1 MIQQH
6 AAADLDDLLEPCFE
20 ADNPFDWWLSGRDQ
34 WWRSLA
40 EASVPELL
48 GNSPLIR
55 TLAESGQTGPGYVSG
70 PAEPYRQLL
79 IPSAIFKRGVSIS
92 DVKDVVG
99 CNSSGTRGSV
109 STVPRDDATLQRFF
123 SGVRAVVRTVVEM
136 GTKGFSLVSLLP
148 SLSSERPPWT
158 SYIVAGLASAHPMT
172 VPGQRPAAE
181 VIDAEI
187 KTNAKC
193 ILMGSPQDV
202 LRFADEV
209 HTPGDWAGRLIVMTV
224 GGWKTSERESISPV
238 KLRRQVSERL
248 GIEPKDIRDGYS
260 MVEINT
266 AFVECQQH
274 RKHIPPWVEVAVMSP
289 RRFEPVEAGVE
300 GMLAFFDPTA
310 TSFPGFILSEDVG
323 VRREDP
329 CPCGIPGPS
338 LMGVRRMTRVEARG
352 CALASVPIGSPAAS
366 VPQMA

>member
-6 AAADLDDLLEPCFE
+6 AASDLDDLLEPCFE
-20 ADNPFDWWLSGRDQ
+20 ADNPFDWWLSGRDE

-40 EASVPELL
+40 EVSVPEVL
-48 GNSPLIR
+48 GSSPLLR
-55 TLAESGQTGPGYVSG
+55 TLAESGQAAPGHIAG

-79 IPSAIFKRGVSIS
+79 IPSAIFKRGIAVS

-109 STVPRDDATLQRFF
+109 SSVPRDDATLQRFF

-148 SLSSERPPWT
+148 TLSAERPPWT

-172 VPGQRPAAE
+172 LPGTRSPAE
-181 VIDAEI
+181 VLDTEI
-187 KTNAKC
+187 ATNAKC
-193 ILMGSPQDV
+193 ILMGAPQDV
-202 LRFADEV
+202 LRFAEKV
-209 HTPGDWAGRLIVMTV
+209 QTPGDRRGRLIVITV
-224 GGWKTSERESISPV
+224 GGWKTSERESISPRH
-238 KLRRQVSERL
+238 LRSRVSERL
-248 GIEPKDIRDGYS
+248 GIDPGDIRDGYS

-266 AFVECQQH
+266 AFVECQEH
-274 RKHIPPWVEVAVMSP
+274 RKHIPPWVEVVAMSP
-289 RRFEPVEAGVE
+289 RHFEPVDAGVE

-329 CPCGIPGPS
+329 CGCGLPGPT

-352 CALASVPIGSPAAS
+352 CALASVPIGSPAAF
-366 VPQMA
+366 VPQPV